1 MEIRFGTQVCAYETW
16 TKTEYLQASCTKAIS
31 FLLLQF
37 QVAFIFRTFGGS
49 FLLNMRKITFLWKC
63 SKTLKFY
70 VFNSTLNE
78 YTLVTAER
86 EIKTAG
92 FSLSGISCIS
102 RRILHKPLPEPQ
114 FSYLQDEWEIRIMI
128 FFLIGWLWGLSKTI
142 HDIKQCLRWSECSRN
157 IITTT
162 VTVLDHSVSQW
173 ANFQAKQKDS
183 GRLIHGRG
191 DLMTFWSF

>member
-1 MEIRFGTQVCAYETW
+1 MVFSDYTAIRNCKKKKKKQESTFAGIFTVSMEIRFGTQVWAYETW
-16 TKTEYLQASCTKAIS
+16 TKTEYLQALCTKAIS

-128 FFLIGWLWGLSKTI
+128 FFP
-142 HDIKQCLRWSECSRN
+142 HRVVVRIK
-157 IITTT
+157 
-162 VTVLDHSVSQW
+162 
-173 ANFQAKQKDS
+173 
-183 GRLIHGRG
+183 
-191 DLMTFWSF
+191 